1 MDLDPTSRTARIQ
14 SLRRLTSS
22 TPAAPQPTKT
32 LEQTSQDLATTI
44 LETAREQQSANE
56 IEILKLAPKRGH
68 EDLKRDLER
77 KRKEGG
83 IEELEKRKIVE
94 YVKMHS
100 KGKRGFLEE

>member
-22 TPAAPQPTKT
+22 TPAPPQPTKT